1 LKTIIFKTMWDI
13 MTYQRELRRLAELH
27 IKHNSE
33 GLGVGEFDEY
43 AELVEAL
50 EHLLPV
56 VNNT

>member
-1 LKTIIFKTMWDI
+1 MWDI
-13 MTYQRELRRLAELH
+13 MTYQRELTRLAELH